1 MKPSLWI
8 RLFLSGVLLAAC
20 TRQNGPLVTAAPA
33 ASAPES
39 CAAAP
44 EEALIMLTQWDAASG
59 YYYLARQNGGDFVL
73 HFVDYATLEDSAV
86 CSAGCDHT
94 GEGCTARLAWDGC
107 DIRVYAARDRLFVVY
122 GGEAKEQAGT
132 ARVISC
138 ERDGSHRQELARFG
152 ASDFIDSAPAWDG
165 ERLYLLVSAYEEGE
179 ARRRLVSL
187 DAATGEQKEQTGLPP
202 LDTAVE
208 GAFGR
213 ELVLRFGEGTQ
224 AGWSLWNVDDGS
236 WRELARRER
245 PVSAVCA
252 GDALYL
258 LENGTGSILRLPLAG
273 GGETTLATDLNQ
285 GRSLAQA
292 QLTAAGD
299 GGFLVRG
306 EENGEFDNYLIDPQ
320 GHTVKQTLAT
330 TGELGDFP
338 LEVLAEAEGAYL
350 VAKEYSV
357 QQVELPEDEDVVDE
371 MRYTFALLPKEDFW
385 ADRANYKN

>member
-8 RLFLSGVLLAAC
+8 CLFLSGVLLAAC
-20 TRQNGPLVTAAPA
+20 TRQNSPLVTAASA

-44 EEALIMLTQWDAASG
+44 EEALTVLTQWDAASG

-73 HFVDYATLEDSAV
+73 HFVDYATLKDSAV

-152 ASDFIDSAPAWDG
+152 ASDFIDSTPAWDG

-224 AGWSLWNVDDGS
+224 AGWGLWNVDDGS
-236 WRELARRER
+236 WRELVRRER

-252 GDALYL
+252 GDALCL
-258 LENGTGSILRLPLAG
+258 LENGTGSILCLPLAG
-273 GGETTLATDLNQ
+273 GEETTLATDLNQ

-320 GHTVKQTLAT
+320 GHAVKQTLAT
-330 TGELGDFP
+330 TGELGGFP

-357 QQVELPEDEDVVDE
+357 QQVELPEDEGMVDE

>member
-1 MKPSLWI
+1 M
-8 RLFLSGVLLAAC
+8 
-20 TRQNGPLVTAAPA
+20 
-33 ASAPES
+33 
-39 CAAAP
+39 
-44 EEALIMLTQWDAASG
+44 
-59 YYYLARQNGGDFVL
+59 
-73 HFVDYATLEDSAV
+73 
-86 CSAGCDHT
+86 
-94 GEGCTARLAWDGC
+94 
-107 DIRVYAARDRLFVVY
+107 
-122 GGEAKEQAGT
+122 
-132 ARVISC
+132 
-138 ERDGSHRQELARFG
+138 
-152 ASDFIDSAPAWDG
+152 
-165 ERLYLLVSAYEEGE
+165 
-179 ARRRLVSL
+179 
-187 DAATGEQKEQTGLPP
+187 
-202 LDTAVE
+202 E

-224 AGWSLWNVDDGS
+224 AGWGLWNVDDGS

-252 GDALYL
+252 GDALCL

-306 EENGEFDNYLIDPQ
+306 EEDGEFDNYLIDPQ
-320 GHTVKQTLAT
+320 GHAVKQTLAT
-330 TGELGDFP
+330 TGELGGFP

-357 QQVELPEDEDVVDE
+357 RQVELPEDEGVVDE
-371 MRYTFALLPKEDFW
+371 TRYTFALLPKEDFW